1 MTNETAISV
10 SLHTSSFRGDHAADI
25 RKDYDLLPGETV
37 PELMKRVKGDWPGGH
52 PRPQRW
58 SGPVSPCAS
67 G

>member
-37 PELMKRVKGDWPGGH
+37 PELMKRVKGDWPGGDH
-52 PRPQRW
+52 IELRVKQGR
-58 SGPVSPCAS
+58 AI
-67 G
+67 